1 MAAKSDCMLILHRID
16 SFPNVVII
24 IEPSSENLTMPRVAF
39 FFGISI
45 YMYMDNHGIPH
56 CHAMYGDFAG
66 SFSLEDGE
74 PLAGEMPPAQAK
86 KIKIFIL
93 NNQVE
98 LLEKW
103 HELSD

>member
-16 SFPNVVII
+16 SLPNVVII

-45 YMYMDNHGIPH
+45 YMYMDDHGIPH